1 MAFISE
7 ISPDGGTSSF
17 DLKDKNAQ
25 TKNLTSPIE
34 VDGEEQSTVEGCL
47 TALAESGGG
56 GGTDAYVDGD
66 TLYLPTTKAS
76 VSDGKL
82 IIG

>member
-7 ISPDGGTSSF
+7 LSPDGGTSKY

-25 TKNLTSPIE
+25 TKNLSTPIE
-34 VDGEEQSTVEGCL
+34 IGGQQKTTVEDCL
-47 TALAESGGG
+47 EALAESGG
-56 GGTDAYVDGD
+56 GGTDAYVDD
-66 TLYLPTTKAS
+66 TTLYLPTTKAS

-82 IIG
+82 IIT